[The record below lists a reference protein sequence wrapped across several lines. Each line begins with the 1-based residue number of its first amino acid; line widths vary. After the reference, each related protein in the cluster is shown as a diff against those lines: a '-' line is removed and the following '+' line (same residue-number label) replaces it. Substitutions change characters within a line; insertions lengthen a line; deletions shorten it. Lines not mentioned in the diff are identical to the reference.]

1 MMANTRPKAE
11 PSIRPTEA
19 SESEKAVT
27 KSAPEK
33 KPPE

>member
-1 MMANTRPKAE
+1 MENTRAKAE

-19 SESEKAVT
+19 SELEKAST
-27 KSAPEK
+27 KPAPEK